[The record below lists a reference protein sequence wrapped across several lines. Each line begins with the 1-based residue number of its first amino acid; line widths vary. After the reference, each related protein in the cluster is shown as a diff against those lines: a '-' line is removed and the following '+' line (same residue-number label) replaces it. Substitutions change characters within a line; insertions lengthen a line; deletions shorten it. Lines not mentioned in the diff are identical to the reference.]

1 MNPEHQKQSH
11 GIFGIHPWPLGII
24 LGFLLV
30 FAVNFYV
37 IWISIRSPHQLVV
50 ENYYQQ
56 GILYEQELEKN
67 RDSLEL
73 GWKVDLIPVSGKEET
88 WIQIRALDA
97 SGKPLEGLNGTLNLY
112 RPSNRL
118 EDTKLRLS
126 EKSPGF
132 YEIRTPKLASGLW
145 QFRLE
150 LEDGVQGVFQNHYRR
165 HLP

>member
-56 GILYEQELEKN
+56 GIRYEQELEKN

-73 GWKVDLIPVSGKEET
+73 GWKVDLIPVSGK
-88 WIQIRALDA
+88 R
-97 SGKPLEGLNGTLNLY
+97 KPGSRSVHWTLQ
-112 RPSNRL
+112 
-118 EDTKLRLS
+118 E
-126 EKSPGF
+126 SPW
-132 YEIRTPKLASGLW
+132 KA
-145 QFRLE
+145 
-150 LEDGVQGVFQNHYRR
+150 
-165 HLP
+165 